1 MDGFSKLIDARWQS
15 LVSQVMARQKEPNN
29 DLEYLLGRLEFYQSI
44 ADEHTK
50 DTLLRSWIS
59 ANNTNLGH
67 QAHELKWHIFDKI
80 IKTYG
85 FLSPQASA
93 KAVDIYHPLFTGLL
107 DLVQGRSVLP
117 IFTTNYDLTFEAI
130 RDGKLDFT
138 ICNGVATTGE
148 IGRWSRK
155 VYETQANYR
164 FAIFRLHGC
173 SHWMRQKLG
182 GGIVFQALPDIG
194 DAEIREPCLLYPIP
208 GKEDRIFE
216 EPFRTA
222 YRHFEL
228 CLLAAKTIV
237 IIGYSGRDPII
248 RAHLK
253 EALEL
258 DPVKRIIVVTGGKQL
273 RPELEELK
281 ASCQDFVHLPDGIEA
296 NANNLPNIVAG
307 RVGVSLADSMR
318 ITDPSSGGTS

>member
-1 MDGFSKLIDARWQS
+1 MFFR
-15 LVSQVMARQKEPNN
+15 
-29 DLEYLLGRLEFYQSI
+29 
-44 ADEHTK
+44 
-50 DTLLRSWIS
+50 
-59 ANNTNLGH
+59 
-67 QAHELKWHIFDKI
+67 
-80 IKTYG
+80 
-85 FLSPQASA
+85 
-93 KAVDIYHPLFTGLL
+93 
-107 DLVQGRSVLP
+107 
-117 IFTTNYDLTFEAI
+117 
-130 RDGKLDFT
+130 
-138 ICNGVATTGE
+138 
-148 IGRWSRK
+148 
-155 VYETQANYR
+155 R
-164 FAIFRLHGC
+164 F
-173 SHWMRQKLG
+173 
-182 GGIVFQALPDIG
+182 PDIG

-258 DPVKRIIVVTGGKQL
+258 DPVKKIIVVTGGKQL

-307 RVGVSLADSMR
+307 RVGVSRSLIRCELQTQAQAALPSGSRGTCSQFSNVRLLA
-318 ITDPSSGGTS
+318 IVC